1 MKPLVEAVQNY
12 ADDNQEDANDALF
25 FVLEESLKSENI
37 KLLGNI
43 KSLHECYADKIYEVD
58 DSLGKKFFS
67 IEMSTAL
74 KANANLTSLFQQHI
88 TFVLP

>member
-1 MKPLVEAVQNY
+1 MQNY

-43 KSLHECYADKIYEVD
+43 KSLHECYADKIHEVD
-58 DSLGKKFFS
+58 DSLGKK
-67 IEMSTAL
+67 
-74 KANANLTSLFQQHI
+74 
-88 TFVLP
+88 

>member
-37 KLLGNI
+37 KLHGNI
-43 KSLHECYADKIYEVD
+43 KSLNECYADNIYEVD
-58 DSLGKKFFS
+58 DSLGKKC
-67 IEMSTAL
+67 
-74 KANANLTSLFQQHI
+74 SL
-88 TFVLP
+88 L